1 LKQKSL
7 SEYIIFFLW
16 AATIIIYPALISIY
30 VSLPLFIG
38 FSGLMFIIGLEKKKS
53 SIWLLAL
60 SYMFIL
66 EINLSLP
73 IGLIA
78 IASLVCYIYIVSKL
92 AILKHCPK
100 CIQIIGVVS
109 INLIYFFMLSFIDL
123 ITSQSSID
131 YNVSILYTVLFD
143 IIAVVLI

>member
-1 LKQKSL
+1 MKKKKF
-7 SEYIIFFLW
+7 SEYIIFILW
-16 AATIIIYPALISIY
+16 VATIVIYPALISIY

-53 SIWLLAL
+53 SVWFLAL
-60 SYMFIL
+60 AYMFIL

-78 IASLVCYIYIVSKL
+78 IASLICYIYIFSKL

-100 CIQIIGVVS
+100 CIQIIGVIS
-109 INLIYFFMLSFIDL
+109 INIIYLFMLSFIDL

-131 YNVSILYTVLFD
+131 YNISIFYTIIVD

>member
-1 LKQKSL
+1 LKKKKF
-7 SEYIIFFLW
+7 SEYIIFILW
-16 AATIIIYPALISIY
+16 VATIVIYPALISIY

-53 SIWLLAL
+53 SVWFLAL
-60 SYMFIL
+60 AYMFIL

-78 IASLVCYIYIVSKL
+78 IASLICYIYIFSKL

-100 CIQIIGVVS
+100 CIQIIGVIS
-109 INLIYFFMLSFIDL
+109 INIIYLFMLSFIDL

-131 YNVSILYTVLFD
+131 YNISIFYTIIVD